1 MCMCNII
8 NIQQHPFS
16 QVQTQKSPI
25 TLSLDTL
32 TSSSH
37 LIVTGLLSPHYTS
50 VSCLSNPHY
59 HLPRLFN
66 HIPPFINPDLVPLS
80 DLSFPSFSTR
90 FLPPPAKKLVVPCK
104 CVAVPLKVGR
114 RRRRSVGVN
123 GTEEE
128 NSSSSHC
135 SLHGEAADLAVCPL
149 PPPSLTHV
157 HSSYLSPPPPPNLAL
172 TWVEVRSGERAVSV
186 FITGIGHIW
195 GEWFADCL
203 FQQFWTH
210 RVNEVCLSSAHLLR
224 WAARLPLCLSSP

>member
-1 MCMCNII
+1 MYVDSMCMCNII
-8 NIQQHPFS
+8 SIQQHPFS

-114 RRRRSVGVN
+114 RRRRRRRSVGVN

-157 HSSYLSPPPPPNLAL
+157 HSSYLSPPPTAPTAKLGFDVSRSEKRREGSECLHYRHRAYL
-172 TWVEVRSGERAVSV
+172 GWMVRRLSFPAVLDSQ
-186 FITGIGHIW
+186 G
-195 GEWFADCL
+195 
-203 FQQFWTH
+203 
-210 RVNEVCLSSAHLLR
+210 
-224 WAARLPLCLSSP
+224 